1 LLNLKISSSSSSAA
15 GMIAGIIVGVVAVGF
30 IVAGSVLAYRHISKK
45 SITFASFLNV
55 GLNFIKLLLQ
65 TKKS

>member
-1 LLNLKISSSSSSAA
+1 
-15 GMIAGIIVGVVAVGF
+15 MIAGIIVGVVAVGF